1 MFYKDKTVYDEALDR
16 IRFLYDN
23 HEDIIVSMSGLDI
36 AQNPRGVS
44 KRQNSVKGS

>member
-23 HEDIIVSMSGLDI
+23 HEDIIVSMSGGKDSAVLFH
-36 AQNPRGVS
+36 Q
-44 KRQNSVKGS
+44 

>member
-23 HEDIIVSMSGLDI
+23 HEMNTMGAILYAGRSTTFAIHAVDTES
-36 AQNPRGVS
+36 
-44 KRQNSVKGS
+44 